1 MNTKLLLVSGA
12 LLAALIMGCATQAQ
26 QYGSPQQYDGP
37 PQSYGNE
44 GPVVNIGERH
54 GNLRNAQIN
63 IVQAYHF
70 VQMSQHD
77 NHGELGGHAAH
88 AKDLLMQADAEL
100 RAAADVSNAEGH

>member
-1 MNTKLLLVSGA
+1 MNSKLLLVGG
-12 LLAALIMGCATQAQ
+12 LLSIMTMGCATQAQ
-26 QYGSPQQYDGP
+26 QYGPPPQYDGP
-37 PQSYGNE
+37 PQPYGNE

-77 NHGELGGHAAH
+77 NHGQLGGHAQH
-88 AKDLLMQADAEL
+88 AKDLLVQADAEL
-100 RAAADVSNAEGH
+100 RAAADVSNAEGN

>member
-1 MNTKLLLVSGA
+1 MNSKLLLIGG
-12 LLAALIMGCATQAQ
+12 LLAIVIMGCATQAQ
-26 QYGSPQQYDGP
+26 QYGPPAQYDGP
-37 PQSYGNE
+37 PQGYGNE
-44 GPVVNIGERH
+44 GPAVNIGERH

-77 NHGELGGHAAH
+77 NHGQLGGHAQH

-100 RAAADVSNAEGH
+100 RAAADVSNAEGR